1 MTAQELEK
9 ANKLTKEIS
18 LLEATLNKFV
28 KSEFDGKE
36 RKEVVNDMLS
46 SNDWAFISNDVKEML
61 TKEECYKINETI
73 YNILC
78 NKIKERQEELE
89 KI

>member
-9 ANKLTKEIS
+9 ANKLTKEIAE
-18 LLEATLNKFV
+18 LEATLNKFV

-46 SNDWAFISNDVKEML
+46 SNDWAFIGNDVKEML

-78 NKIKERQEELE
+78 DKIKERQEELE

>member
-1 MTAQELEK
+1 
-9 ANKLTKEIS
+9 
-18 LLEATLNKFV
+18 
-28 KSEFDGKE
+28 
-36 RKEVVNDMLS
+36 MLS
-46 SNDWAFISNDVKEML
+46 SNDWAFIGNDVKEML

-78 NKIKERQEELE
+78 DKIKERQEELE